1 MSGGRS
7 RVDSALRLRSSCQHT
22 AFGAGRLAGV
32 RAGVRGLTAAAAV
45 VLTLGSGA
53 SGYASPD
60 AGSSADGP
68 PVNGQAPARGDQR
81 SFFMTEEIWH
91 CVKTRSGAEHGTVFE
106 PPDADQGRAT
116 TKKWVGLFL
125 LDFSFDEKAQMITY
139 NIVEKPRVVWNGAI
153 WNGIMDTIERC
164 R

>member
-1 MSGGRS
+1 MS
-7 RVDSALRLRSSCQHT
+7 
-22 AFGAGRLAGV
+22 AGT
-32 RAGVRGLTAAAAV
+32 RGFAV
-45 VLTLGSGA
+45 AVTVAMLLTLGPGA
-53 SGYASPD
+53 SGFAAPD
-60 AGSSADGP
+60 AGAAAEGP

-116 TKKWVGLFL
+116 TNKWVGRFL
-125 LDFSFDEKAQMITY
+125 LDFSFDQQAQKITY

>member
-1 MSGGRS
+1 M
-7 RVDSALRLRSSCQHT
+7 DSAFRLRPLCQRT

-32 RAGVRGLTAAAAV
+32 SAGTRALAAAAV
-45 VLTLGSGA
+45 VFTLGFGA
-53 SGYASPD
+53 SGFAAPD
-60 AGSSADGP
+60 AGGAAGDP
-68 PVNGQAPARGDQR
+68 HVNGQAPARGDQR

-125 LDFSFDEKAQMITY
+125 LDFSFDEKAQKITY

-153 WNGIMDTIERC
+153 WNGIMETIERC